1 MADTPPEGSLPA
13 GGDAADTPSS
23 RAGGGGEPQAPAGGP
38 DATGDKAPGAAPED
52 VAAAYA
58 AAPAAPGGA
67 TGTSWRARRRTKK
80 ARRSKLRRRLTRTGL
95 ALVLVI
101 VLIVGGAVGY
111 AVYRLGQIQRITVKG
126 LQKVASSGSHANVE
140 DILMVGSTSR
150 CAVKSQK
157 NFQNFVKECEQGV
170 NGINSDVVMILRL
183 DPNNHRVSLLSI
195 PRDTFV
201 PDARAG
207 GLYNKIDAALADGPS
222 QLVQA
227 IEQDF
232 GIPINH
238 YVVLNF
244 ESFANVVD
252 ALGGVD
258 MYFPTQVYDNQSGL
272 TQMQTGCVHISGLEA
287 LALVRARHMYY
298 HYDRKTKQWLGY
310 DGSGD
315 LGRIERDHLFLKVLA
330 KAVAQRGL
338 GNLATDN
345 SLLGAIAPQLT
356 VDTSF
361 GVREMAHLVL
371 TFHSVNVGTSPQYTV
386 PIINDSQTYMY
397 KGYSYG
403 DIVFPAEPQDQQAID
418 AFTGSAPP
426 GLTLHP
432 GSITVSVEDGTGS
445 PAAAAATVAAVRA
458 LGYKVVAT
466 GSETPVGPISETT
479 VRYSGP
485 AHLQQAEKVL
495 SDLSGTVVLGQG
507 PTLGAADVTIVTGTS
522 LAVASAGRVSTATS
536 ASSAATTTGSLR
548 NPAGA
553 TVSSDDA
560 VLTALV
566 TELAM
571 ASAGTSSA
579 LPSTDG
585 GALGAPT
592 PATSGIPA
600 YDPRGCPPGAKV
612 IK

>member
-1 MADTPPEGSLPA
+1 MAGADEAPPGH
-13 GGDAADTPSS
+13 
-23 RAGGGGEPQAPAGGP
+23 
-38 DATGDKAPGAAPED
+38 APED

-58 AAPAAPGGA
+58 AAPAAAAGAPGA
-67 TGTSWRARRRTKK
+67 SWRSRRRARK
-80 ARRSKLRRRLTRTGL
+80 ALRSRLRRRLTRTGITV
-95 ALVLVI
+95 VLVV
-101 VLIVGGAVGY
+101 VLVVGGAVGY
-111 AVYRLGQIQRITVKG
+111 AVYRLDQIQRVTVKG
-126 LQKVASSGSHANVE
+126 LQKVASSGAHANVE

-157 NFQNFVKECEQGV
+157 HFQNFVKQCEQGV
-170 NGINSDVVMILRL
+170 NGVNSDVVMILRL

-201 PDARAG
+201 PGARAG

-252 ALGGVD
+252 ALGGLD
-258 MYFPTQVYDNQSGL
+258 MYFPTQVFDNQSGL

-287 LALVRARHMYY
+287 LALVRARHLYY

-330 KAVAQRGL
+330 KAVARRGL
-338 GNLATDN
+338 GNLAADN
-345 SLLGAIAPQLT
+345 SLLGALAPQLT

-371 TFHSVNVGTSPQYTV
+371 SFHSVNVGAAPQYTV
-386 PIINDSQTYMY
+386 PIINDSQPYMY

-403 DIVFPAEPQDQQAID
+403 DIVFPAEPQDQQTID
-418 AFTGSAPP
+418 AFTGSAPA
-426 GLTLHP
+426 GVKLRP

-445 PAAAAATVAAVRA
+445 PAATGATAAQMRA
-458 LGYKVVAT
+458 LGYKVIAS
-466 GSETPVGPISETT
+466 GAATPVGPISETT
-479 VRYSGP
+479 VRYSSSS
-485 AHLQQAEKVL
+485 HLQQAEKVL

-507 PTLGAADVTIVTGTS
+507 PTLGGADVTIVTGTS
-522 LAVASAGRVSTATS
+522 LAVASAGSASTATS
-536 ASSAATTTGSLR
+536 ASVHRVAGTSAS
-548 NPAGA
+548 AG
-553 TVSSDDA
+553 DA
-560 VLTALV
+560 VLSALV
-566 TELAM
+566 TQLA
-571 ASAGTSSA
+571 AVSSGTRSA

-592 PATSGIPA
+592 SATSGIPA
-600 YDPRGCPPGAKV
+600 YDPRGCPTGAKAV
-612 IK
+612 K